1 MAISHEVPG
10 LSFDEQRLEQRRK
23 TLGASEIPA
32 VAGVNPHRTA
42 LDVYLEKKGLAAP
55 FAGNAFTEW
64 GLRLEEPIA
73 TKYSEVVGL
82 PVITTDPYVARG
94 WMSATP
100 DRLVVQ
106 SLKHLIDEEPY
117 APLWGVEIK
126 RFGEHRADDFG
137 VPGSGEVPLDVTA
150 QALWSMMVTDLKR
163 WDVAVLI
170 GQADFRI
177 YHIAYDDAAAN
188 ALHDVGYQFWHQHVL
203 ADVEPSLSHGTSSAH
218 RYLQQ
223 KFALHSVEMREPTPE
238 IMEAGR
244 ELARLKAQL
253 KVLESQKD
261 VLEHRIQEAI
271 GTAAGIRNVA
281 SWKLDKV
288 GRPLWKAIAEKLGA
302 TKPENAAI
310 IEQHTTPPSRRFR
323 LLIGED

>member
-1 MAISHEVPG
+1 MTAAHQVPG
-10 LSFDEQRLEQRRK
+10 MSFDEQRLEDRRK
-23 TLGASEIPA
+23 TLGASEISA
-32 VAGVNPHRTA
+32 VAGVNPHRSA

-55 FAGNAFTEW
+55 FAGNQFTEW
-64 GLRLEEPIA
+64 GLRMEEPIA
-73 TKYSEVVGL
+73 QKYAEVIGL
-82 PVITTDPYVARG
+82 PLVTSDTVVARG

-106 SLKHLIDEEPY
+106 SLKHLIDDERYEP
-117 APLWGVEIK
+117 LHGVEIK

-137 VPGSGEVPLDVTA
+137 VPGSGDVPLDVTA

-177 YHIAYDDAAAN
+177 YHIAYDETAAN

-238 IMEAGR
+238 IVETGR

-253 KVLESQKD
+253 KMLESQKD
-261 VLEHRIQEAI
+261 ALEHRIQEAI
-271 GTAAGIRNVA
+271 GDAAGIRSVA
-281 SWKLDKV
+281 TWKLDKV
-288 GRPLWKAIAEKLGA
+288 GRPLWKSIAEKLGA
-302 TKPENAAI
+302 TKPENAPI
-310 IEQHTTPPSRRFR
+310 IAQHTNPPSRRFR
-323 LLIGED
+323 LLIEED

>member
-1 MAISHEVPG
+1 MTAIHQVPG
-10 LSFDEQRLEQRRK
+10 MSFDEQRLEDRRK

-32 VAGVNPHRTA
+32 VAGVNPHRSA

-64 GLRLEEPIA
+64 GLRSEPMIA
-73 TKYSEVVGL
+73 EKYAEVIGL
-82 PVITTDPYVARG
+82 PVVTSDTVVARG

-106 SLKHLIDEEPY
+106 SLKHLIDDEQYEP
-117 APLWGVEIK
+117 LHGVEIK

-137 VPGSGEVPLDVTA
+137 VPGTGDVPLDVTA

-177 YHIAYDDAAAN
+177 YHIAYDETAAN

-203 ADVEPSLSHGTSSAH
+203 AGVEPSLDHGTSSAH

-223 KFALHSVEMREPTPE
+223 KFALHSAEMREPTPE
-238 IMEAGR
+238 LVEAGR
-244 ELARLKAQL
+244 ELAGIKAQIKAL
-253 KVLESQKD
+253 DAVKGQ
-261 VLEHRIQEAI
+261 LEHRIQEAI

-281 SWKLDKV
+281 TWKLDRV

-302 TKPENAAI
+302 TKPENAPV
-310 IEQHTTPPSRRFR
+310 IEQHTNPPSRRFR
-323 LLIGED
+323 LLIGEE